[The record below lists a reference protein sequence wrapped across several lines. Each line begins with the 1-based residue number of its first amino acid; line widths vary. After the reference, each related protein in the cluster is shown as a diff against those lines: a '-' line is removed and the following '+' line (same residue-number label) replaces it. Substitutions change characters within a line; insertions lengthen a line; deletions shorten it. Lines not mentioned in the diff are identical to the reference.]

1 MFFAKCYKDNTV
13 DIYGLTASTPCGQQ
27 LLFPS
32 GSRPN
37 SSKVPLMLQIH
48 SLGVGCILTSALPSP
63 PSDSCREEWHLKHTS
78 LRLKLCAAH

>member
-1 MFFAKCYKDNTV
+1 MAQKEALCEV
-13 DIYGLTASTPCGQQ
+13 SEQ

-37 SSKVPLMLQIH
+37 SSMAPLMLQIH
-48 SLGVGCILTSALPSP
+48 SLGVACILTSALPSP